1 MAISNGRQFPM
12 PFENPRVAAIIPA
25 YNEANRVV
33 AVLETIARSRSVGE
47 VLCVTDGCSDDTAA
61 QVAAFIAAREA
72 TFDKAATAGH
82 TSAQTPVRLFELTC
96 NIGKGGAMAHGAHH
110 TDAEVLLFLD
120 ADLIGLQP
128 LQVDEMLE
136 PMLRAAEPADMTLGL
151 FGAVRGGPLGWWLS
165 WCHRA
170 TPSITGQ
177 RAIRRDLFLSTPGL
191 TRSRFGVE
199 AAITRWVQS
208 DPSLKVDFVYL
219 HSVTHPIKEEKLGL
233 IRGSRNRMRMY
244 RDIGQT
250 LVSDVARQQ
259 AVIRR
264 EKALRWFERLTK

>member
-1 MAISNGRQFPM
+1 M
-12 PFENPRVAAIIPA
+12 PFEKPRVAAIIPA

-33 AVLETIARSRSVGE
+33 AVLETIAQSQGVGE

-61 QVAAFIAAREA
+61 QVAAFIETR
-72 TFDKAATAGH
+72 DCDPN
-82 TSAQTPVRLFELTC
+82 STPIRLFELTQ
-96 NIGKGGAMAHGAHH
+96 NIGKGGAMAHGALY
-110 TDAEVLLFLD
+110 TDAEILLFLD
-120 ADLIGLQP
+120 ADLIGLQAS
-128 LQVDEMLE
+128 QVDEMLE
-136 PMLRAAEPADMTLGL
+136 PMLRADNPADMTLGL

-259 AVIRR
+259 AAIRR
-264 EKALRWFERLTK
+264 DKALRWFERLTK

>member
-1 MAISNGRQFPM
+1 MAPFSGRHPM
-12 PFENPRVAAIIPA
+12 TFEKPRVAAIIPA
-25 YNEANRVV
+25 YNEADRVV
-33 AVLETIARSRSVGE
+33 AVLETIAQSANVSE
-47 VLCVTDGCSDDTAA
+47 VLCVTDGCSDDSAA
-61 QVAAFIAAREA
+61 QVAAFIAARAE
-72 TFDKAATAGH
+72 TE
-82 TSAQTPVRLFELTC
+82 TPVRLFELTC

-120 ADLIGLQP
+120 ADLIGLQSS
-128 LQVDEMLE
+128 QVDEMLE
-136 PMLRAAEPADMTLGL
+136 PMLREISPADMTLGL

-208 DPSLKVDFVYL
+208 DASLKVDFVYL

-250 LVSDVARQQ
+250 LISDVARQQ
-259 AVIRR
+259 TAIRR

>member
-1 MAISNGRQFPM
+1 M
-12 PFENPRVAAIIPA
+12 PDFAGPHSTMLFEKPRVAAIVPA
-25 YNEANRVV
+25 YNESDRVV
-33 AVLETIARSRSVGE
+33 AVLDAIAAACSVDE

-61 QVAAFIAAREA
+61 QVAAYIAAR
-72 TFDKAATAGH
+72 DPNCP
-82 TSAQTPVRLFELTC
+82 PVRLFELEQ
-96 NIGKGGAMAHGAHH
+96 NIGKGGAMAHGAHR
-110 TDAEVLLFLD
+110 TDADVLLFLD
-120 ADLIGLQP
+120 ADLIGLKSS
-128 LQVDEMLE
+128 QVDEMLA
-136 PMLRAAEPADMTLGL
+136 PMLREEGPADMTLGL

-199 AAITRWVQS
+199 AAITKWVQS
-208 DPSLKVDFVYL
+208 DPELKVDYVYL

-233 IRGSRNRMRMY
+233 IRGARNRMRMY

-250 LVSDVARQQ
+250 LFADVARQQ
-259 AVIRR
+259 TTLRR
-264 EKALRWFERLTK
+264 EKALRWLERLTK

>member
-1 MAISNGRQFPM
+1 M
-12 PFENPRVAAIIPA
+12 PFEQPRVAAIIPA

-33 AVLETIARSRSVGE
+33 AVLESIANSQSVGE

-61 QVAAFIAAREA
+61 HVAAFIAAREA
-72 TFDKAATAGH
+72 VATPPT
-82 TSAQTPVRLFELTC
+82 TSQATRPATPVRLLELTC

-110 TDAEVLLFLD
+110 TDAEILLFLD
-120 ADLIGLQP
+120 ADLIGLQSS
-128 LQVDEMLE
+128 QVDEMLE
-136 PMLRAAEPADMTLGL
+136 PMLRASDPADMTMGL

-170 TPSITGQ
+170 IPSITGQ

-233 IRGSRNRMRMY
+233 IRGTRNRMRMY

-250 LVSDVARQQ
+250 LISDVARQQ
-259 AVIRR
+259 AAIRR

>member
-1 MAISNGRQFPM
+1 MNIEPQ
-12 PFENPRVAAIIPA
+12 RVAAIVPA
-25 YNEANRVV
+25 YNEADRVV
-33 AVLETIARSRSVGE
+33 AVLETIAGARHISE
-47 VLCVTDGCSDDTAA
+47 VYCVTDGCTDDSAA
-61 QVAAFIAAREA
+61 QVAAFIAAR
-72 TFDKAATAGH
+72 DPDLP
-82 TSAQTPVRLFELTC
+82 PVHLFELAQ
-96 NIGKGGAMAHGAHH
+96 NIGKGGAMAHAAHR

-120 ADLIGLQP
+120 ADLIGLRAS
-128 LQVDEMLE
+128 QVDEMLE
-136 PMLRAAEPADMTLGL
+136 PMLRADNPADMTLGL

-199 AAITRWVQS
+199 AAITKWVQS
-208 DPSLKVDFVYL
+208 DPSLKVDYVYL

-244 RDIGQT
+244 RDIGHT
-250 LVSDVARQQ
+250 LVSDLARTQT
-259 AVIRR
+259 ALRR
-264 EKALRWFERLTK
+264 EKALRWLERLTK

>member
-1 MAISNGRQFPM
+1 MAIHNGRQFPM
-12 PFENPRVAAIIPA
+12 PFEKPRVAAIIPA

-33 AVLETIARSRSVGE
+33 AVLETIANSPSVGE
-47 VLCVTDGCSDDTAA
+47 VLCVTDGCSDDSAA
-61 QVAAFIAAREA
+61 QVAAFIAAR
-72 TFDKAATAGH
+72 DDAAT
-82 TSAQTPVRLFELTC
+82 SVRLFELTC

-110 TDAEVLLFLD
+110 TDAEILLFLD
-120 ADLIGLQP
+120 ADLIGLQSS
-128 LQVDEMLE
+128 QVDEMLE
-136 PMLRAAEPADMTLGL
+136 PMLREFDPADMTLGL

-250 LVSDVARQQ
+250 LISDVARQQ
-259 AVIRR
+259 TAIRR

>member
-1 MAISNGRQFPM
+1 MAIFNGRQFPM
-12 PFENPRVAAIIPA
+12 TFEKPRVAAIIPA

-33 AVLETIARSRSVGE
+33 AVLEAIAGSHNVGE
-47 VLCVTDGCSDDTAA
+47 VLCVTDGCTDDTAA
-61 QVAAFIAAREA
+61 HVAAFIATRDEA
-72 TFDKAATAGH
+72 TTPG
-82 TSAQTPVRLFELTC
+82 QTPVRLFELVQ

-120 ADLIGLQP
+120 ADLIGLQSS
-128 LQVDEMLE
+128 QVDEMLE
-136 PMLRAAEPADMTLGL
+136 PMLRESAPADMTLGL

-177 RAIRRDLFLSTPGL
+177 RAIRRNLFLSTPGL

-233 IRGSRNRMRMY
+233 IRGSRNRIRMY

-250 LVSDVARQQ
+250 LISDVARQQ
-259 AVIRR
+259 AAIRR

>member
-1 MAISNGRQFPM
+1 M
-12 PFENPRVAAIIPA
+12 PFEKPRVAAIIPA
-25 YNEANRVV
+25 YNEADRVV
-33 AVLETIARSRSVGE
+33 AVLETIAGSQSVGE

-61 QVAAFIAAREA
+61 QVAAFIAARGPDA
-72 TFDKAATAGH
+72 TT
-82 TSAQTPVRLFELTC
+82 VRLFELTQ

-110 TDAEVLLFLD
+110 TDADVLLFLD
-120 ADLIGLQP
+120 ADLIGLLP
-128 LQVDEMLE
+128 SQVDEMLE
-136 PMLRAAEPADMTLGL
+136 PMLRESDPADMTLGL

-233 IRGSRNRMRMY
+233 IRGSRNRMKMY

-259 AVIRR
+259 AAIRR
-264 EKALRWFERLTK
+264 DKALRWFERLTK

>member
-1 MAISNGRQFPM
+1 MT
-12 PFENPRVAAIIPA
+12 FEKPRVAAIIPA
-25 YNEANRVV
+25 YNEADRVV
-33 AVLETIARSRSVGE
+33 AVLETIADARSVSE

-61 QVAAFIAAREA
+61 QVEAFINGRDAAA
-72 TFDKAATAGH
+72 
-82 TSAQTPVRLFELTC
+82 TPVRLLELAQ

-120 ADLIGLQP
+120 ADLIGLKAA
-128 LQVDEMLE
+128 QVDEMLE
-136 PMLRAAEPADMTLGL
+136 PMLRETEPADMTLGL
-151 FGAVRGGPLGWWLS
+151 FGAVRGGALGWWLS

-199 AAITRWVQS
+199 AAITCWVQS

-219 HSVTHPIKEEKLGL
+219 HSVTHSIKEEKLGL
-233 IRGSRNRMRMY
+233 LRGTRNRMRMY
-244 RDIGQT
+244 RDIAQTLISDAARGQT
-250 LVSDVARQQ
+250 A
-259 AVIRR
+259 IRR

>member
-1 MAISNGRQFPM
+1 MNTP
-12 PFENPRVAAIIPA
+12 NPRVAAIVPA
-25 YNEANRVV
+25 YNEADRVV
-33 AVLETIARSRSVGE
+33 AVLDTIAAAQSVDE

-61 QVAAFIAAREA
+61 QVAAYIAARA
-72 TFDKAATAGH
+72 PNLP
-82 TSAQTPVRLFELTC
+82 PVRLFELEQ
-96 NIGKGGAMAHGAHH
+96 NIGKGGAMAHGAHR
-110 TDAEVLLFLD
+110 TDAEILLFLD
-120 ADLIGLQP
+120 ADLIGLRAS
-128 LQVDEMLE
+128 QVDEMLA
-136 PMLRAAEPADMTLGL
+136 PMLRAQSPADMTLGL

-170 TPSITGQ
+170 APSITGQ

-199 AAITRWVQS
+199 AAITKWVQS
-208 DPSLKVDFVYL
+208 DPDLKVDYVYL

-250 LVSDVARQQ
+250 LFSDAAHQG
-259 AVIRR
+259 ASLRR
-264 EKALRWFERLTK
+264 EKALRWLERLTK

>member
-1 MAISNGRQFPM
+1 MANFSGRHPM
-12 PFENPRVAAIIPA
+12 PSEKPRVAAIIPA
-25 YNEANRVV
+25 YNEADRVV
-33 AVLETIARSRSVGE
+33 AVLETIAQSRNVSE
-47 VLCVTDGCSDDTAA
+47 VLCVTDGCTDDTAA
-61 QVAAFIAAREA
+61 QVAAFLAARAPDA
-72 TFDKAATAGH
+72 T
-82 TSAQTPVRLFELTC
+82 PIRLFELLQ
-96 NIGKGGAMAHGAHH
+96 NIGKGGAMAHGAHR
-110 TDAEVLLFLD
+110 TDAEILLFLD
-120 ADLIGLQP
+120 ADLIGLRAC
-128 LQVDEMLE
+128 QVDEMLE
-136 PMLRAAEPADMTLGL
+136 PMLRPCSPADMTLGL

-250 LVSDVARQQ
+250 LISDVARTQ
-259 AVIRR
+259 AAQRR

>member
-1 MAISNGRQFPM
+1 M
-12 PFENPRVAAIIPA
+12 PFEQPRVAAIIPA
-25 YNEANRVV
+25 YNEADRVV
-33 AVLETIARSRSVGE
+33 AVLETIAESKNIGE
-47 VLCVTDGCSDDTAA
+47 VLCVTDGCTDDTAA
-61 QVAAFIAAREA
+61 QVAAFIAARERDGSCA
-72 TFDKAATAGH
+72 RCA
-82 TSAQTPVRLFELTC
+82 PIRLFELLN
-96 NIGKGGAMAHGAHH
+96 NIGKGGAMAHGAHR
-110 TDAEVLLFLD
+110 TGADILLFLD
-120 ADLIGLQP
+120 ADLIGLRAS
-128 LQVDEMLE
+128 QVDEMLE
-136 PMLRAAEPADMTLGL
+136 PMLRERDPADMTLGL

-250 LVSDVARQQ
+250 LLSDVARQQ
-259 AVIRR
+259 TAIRR

>member
-1 MAISNGRQFPM
+1 MALFNGRQFPM
-12 PFENPRVAAIIPA
+12 PFEKPSVAAIIPA
-25 YNEANRVV
+25 YNEADRVV
-33 AVLETIARSRSVGE
+33 AVLETIANSHSVGE
-47 VLCVTDGCSDDTAA
+47 VLCVTDGCTDDTAVH
-61 QVAAFIAAREA
+61 VAAFIAGR
-72 TFDKAATAGH
+72 DAAA
-82 TSAQTPVRLFELTC
+82 TPVRLLELTQ

-120 ADLIGLQP
+120 ADLIGLKSS
-128 LQVDEMLE
+128 QVDEMLE
-136 PMLRAAEPADMTLGL
+136 PMLRPSDPADMTLGL
-151 FGAVRGGPLGWWLS
+151 FGAVRGGPLGWWLG

-170 TPSITGQ
+170 APSITGQ

-250 LVSDVARQQ
+250 LISDVARQQ
-259 AVIRR
+259 TAIRR
-264 EKALRWFERLTK
+264 EKALRWFDRLTK

>member
-1 MAISNGRQFPM
+1 MATFRGRTFPM
-12 PFENPRVAAIIPA
+12 PFEKPRVAAIIPA
-25 YNEANRVV
+25 YNEADRVV
-33 AVLETIARSRSVGE
+33 AVLETIADAQNVSE

-61 QVAAFIAAREA
+61 QVEAFISARDGAA
-72 TFDKAATAGH
+72 
-82 TSAQTPVRLFELTC
+82 TPVRLFELVQ

-120 ADLIGLQP
+120 ADLIGLQST
-128 LQVDEMLE
+128 QVDEMLE
-136 PMLRAAEPADMTLGL
+136 PMLHEHEPADMTLGL

-219 HSVTHPIKEEKLGL
+219 HAVTHPIKEEKLGV
-233 IRGSRNRMRMY
+233 IRGTRNRMRMY

-259 AVIRR
+259 TAIRR